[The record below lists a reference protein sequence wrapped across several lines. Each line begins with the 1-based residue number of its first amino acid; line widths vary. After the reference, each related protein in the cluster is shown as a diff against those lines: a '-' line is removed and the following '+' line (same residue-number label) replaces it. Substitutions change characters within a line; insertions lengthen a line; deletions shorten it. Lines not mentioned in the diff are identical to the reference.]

1 MIKMNTLDNVLSNQE
16 IKELLKAKG
25 YTERDIENAKVF
37 RNDGQHLAVDLT
49 QAHYIDLVGFVY
61 YGVWVSTLD
70 DTGNIIETESEKLNK
85 LVNENLTI
93 VWEYMEKNDLA

>member
-1 MIKMNTLDNVLSNQE
+1 MKLNNVLSNQE

-25 YTERDIENAKVF
+25 YTEQEIKHAKVF
-37 RNDGQHLAVDLT
+37 RNDGKHLAVDLT

-61 YGVWVSTLD
+61 YGVWVCTLD
-70 DTGNIIETESEKLNK
+70 DTGNIVETESEKLEKLINK
-85 LVNENLTI
+85 NLKI